1 MKILLI
7 EPCHKGFGG
16 YFRAINIARSL
27 SMRGNKVTL
36 LYSSPSLQLSKHT
49 EGNLTVYE
57 LPRLNL
63 HFFFNLRLLRGF
75 IASIFVVFNKYDVI
89 HAFVPVQLESNIPTI
104 IAKLLGKNIVMD
116 WDDYWTGSD
125 IYGNYKIMK
134 LYVAMCERTF
144 PKIVKNFVVVSDFL
158 YKKSFA
164 NGATNVI
171 KIING
176 INPLT
181 ASSDSAHITNKLLIS
196 SNCKYVF
203 VLGNTFMRERA
214 SQLLRFIDFTASI
227 DDTYVF
233 ITNAKIDVII
243 SESLNYDNYNLK
255 NKSSLV
261 SVGHIPP
268 DQLAFYFKKT
278 SFSLFLAGDYD
289 AERANYPIR
298 IGTYISGGNPI
309 VMNDI
314 NSEANNTVKKNNIGI
329 LNSDLFSLAREM
341 VKLGND
347 EQRYNDIC
355 FNLRHATNFLSWD
368 SLAADL
374 LTYYKNL
381 ILKSA

>member
-1 MKILLI
+1 
-7 EPCHKGFGG
+7 
-16 YFRAINIARSL
+16 
-27 SMRGNKVTL
+27 
-36 LYSSPSLQLSKHT
+36 
-49 EGNLTVYE
+49 
-57 LPRLNL
+57 
-63 HFFFNLRLLRGF
+63 
-75 IASIFVVFNKYDVI
+75 
-89 HAFVPVQLESNIPTI
+89 
-104 IAKLLGKNIVMD
+104 
-116 WDDYWTGSD
+116 
-125 IYGNYKIMK
+125 
-134 LYVAMCERTF
+134 MCERAF

-181 ASSDSAHITNKLLIS
+181 ASSDSAYVANKLLIS
-196 SNCKYVF
+196 SDCKYVF

-227 DDTYVF
+227 DDKYVF
-233 ITNAKIDVII
+233 ITNAKIDVLT

-255 NKSSLV
+255 YKSSLI

-268 DQLAFYFKKT
+268 EQLAFYFKKT

-298 IGTYISGGNPI
+298 IGTYISGGNPL

-314 NSEANNTVKKNNIGI
+314 NSEANNTVKKNNLGI
-329 LNSDLFSLAREM
+329 LNCDLFSLASEM

-355 FNLRHATNFLSWD
+355 FNLKRTTNFLSWD

-374 LTYYKNL
+374 ITYYKN
-381 ILKSA
+381 IIIKSA